1 MANLSIKTGVI
12 SRSMLVGNPPF
23 SPGAFESIATL
34 TAAGGE
40 TSLSFTSIP
49 ANFQHLQI
57 RFSARSLRTGSAP
70 GSENLNLQFNGDTG
84 ANYAFHF
91 LRCDGTNVIAG
102 ANANMSQINI
112 NNAVIASGSSN
123 TTIYS
128 PGIIDIHDY
137 AVTTKNK
144 TVRALCGYAFAVAN
158 GRYAVGSG
166 FRNSTSAITS
176 IQLAADGQQFAAN
189 STFALYGIKGA

>member
-12 SRSMLVGNPPF
+12 SRSMLVGNAPYIPTDF
-23 SPGAFESIATL
+23 VSIATI
-34 TAAGGE
+34 TTTGGE
-40 TSLSFTSIP
+40 TSLSFTGIP
-49 ANFQHLQI
+49 ATYQHLQI

-70 GSENLNLQFNGDTG
+70 GSENLNLQFNGDTA

-91 LRCDGTNVIAG
+91 LRCDGTNVVAG
-102 ANANMSQINI
+102 VGTSTTQINV

-123 TTIYS
+123 TLIYS

-137 AVTTKNK
+137 ASTTKNK
-144 TVRALCGYAFAVAN
+144 TVRALCGYDFN
-158 GRYAVGSG
+158 GSGRYALSSG

-176 IQLAADGQQFAAN
+176 ITLTADGQQFAA
-189 STFALYGIKGA
+189 SSVFSLYGIEGA

>member
-1 MANLSIKTGVI
+1 VSPILESIGSVKGFGWGALTAG
-12 SRSMLVGNPPF
+12 S
-23 SPGAFESIATL
+23 AFESIATL

-49 ANFQHLQI
+49 ATYQHLQI
-57 RFSARSLRTGSAP
+57 RFSARSLRTNSSP

-84 ANYAFHF
+84 SNYAFHF
-91 LRCDGTNVIAG
+91 LRGDGTNVVPG
-102 ANANMSQINI
+102 ASTSTTQINV

-123 TTIYS
+123 TTTYS

-144 TVRALCGYAFAVAN
+144 TVTALCGYAFAVAN
-158 GRYAVGSG
+158 GRYALSSG

-176 IQLAADGQQFAAN
+176 IALTADGQQFA
-189 STFALYGIKGA
+189 SGSVFALYGIKGA